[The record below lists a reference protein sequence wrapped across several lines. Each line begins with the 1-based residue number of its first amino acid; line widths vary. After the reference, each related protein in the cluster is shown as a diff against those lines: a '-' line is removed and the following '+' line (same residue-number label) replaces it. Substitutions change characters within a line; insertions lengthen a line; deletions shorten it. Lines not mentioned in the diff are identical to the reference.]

1 MLASERLEKDVIC
14 LLCKQGEAEP
24 GRATVTVQREGC
36 TVIFKGVPAD
46 ICENC
51 GEYYVSES
59 VSGELLRR
67 AEVAARNGAEVEILA
82 YAA

>member
-1 MLASERLEKDVIC
+1 MIC
-14 LLCKQGEAEP
+14 LICKQGEARP
-24 GRATVTVQREGC
+24 GRATVTMQRGDC

-46 ICENC
+46 VCENC

-59 VSGELLRR
+59 VTKKLLRR
-67 AEVAARNGAEVEILA
+67 AEVAAQNGVEVEVLS

>member
-1 MLASERLEKDVIC
+1 MIC
-14 LLCKQGEAEP
+14 LICKQGEARP
-24 GRATVTVQREGC
+24 GRATVTMQRGDC

-46 ICENC
+46 VCENC

-59 VSGELLRR
+59 VTKKLLRR
-67 AEVAARNGAEVEILA
+67 AEVAAENGVEVEVLS